1 MIQNLVLLLSF
12 VVLSVFSWIP
22 TQDIKVN
29 MDVPTEV
36 RAGEEFIVTL
46 QIFKG
51 DLESFSRYTQSLPY
65 GLTAER
71 LSTANADFSFDEQRV
86 RIIWLKL
93 PPEDSITVTYKIKVD
108 PRLTGA
114 FELAGDFAFVN
125 ENERN
130 ILPAESGHMINI
142 VPNPSIAENER
153 IDIEDFQ
160 NLALSE
166 QDGFKTMEVERSEP
180 VKTSPFEYTVEL
192 NVKKGDL
199 SKFAKIEEYIPQGY
213 RVVEGESKNGIFSFN
228 QGVVKILWMNLPEE
242 PEFTVSYKVVPDP
255 GVNIEEFDA
264 NGNFSYITGNETK
277 SIDIINRGAE
287 PEEVAEEAQ
296 DLESED
302 LAEKEG
308 PQVIEKE
315 RDTVVQETEVVAED
329 TEPVRT
335 EPEEVEIE
343 EEPVAEETE
352 PMETQPVEPRVVEP
366 EVRTTGNGAS
376 YMLDPETGVYY
387 RVQLAAGHREIN
399 IEKYFKG
406 RNVQEEVKME
416 FHEGWRKYTAG
427 SFDIYKNARDY
438 RNKIWENTPID
449 GAFVS
454 AYNDGSRITV
464 QEALMVT
471 QQKWYR

>member
-1 MIQNLVLLLSF
+1 M
-12 VVLSVFSWIP
+12 SVFSWIP
-22 TQDIKVN
+22 TQDIRVN

-36 RAGEEFIVTL
+36 RAGDAFIVKL
-46 QIFKG
+46 QIYKG

-93 PPEDSITVTYKIKVD
+93 PPEDTITFTYKVKID

-125 ENERN
+125 ENIRN

-142 VPNPSIAENER
+142 IPNPSVAQNER

-160 NLALSE
+160 NLALS
-166 QDGFKTMEVERSEP
+166 DLKKFKVMEVKRSEP
-180 VKTSPFEYTVEL
+180 DKTSAFEYTVSL

-199 SKFAKIEEYIPQGY
+199 SKFAKIEEYIPEGF

-264 NGNFSYITGNETK
+264 SGNFSYITGNETK
-277 SIDIINRGAE
+277 SIDIVDKGAE
-287 PEEVAEEAQ
+287 PAEVAQEVQ
-296 DLESED
+296 DLEAED
-302 LAEKEG
+302 LVEKEE
-308 PQVIEKE
+308 PEIPE
-315 RDTVVQETEVVAED
+315 VAED
-329 TEPVRT
+329 TEIQDAEQPAKDTDMARV
-335 EPEEVEIE
+335 EPEEADIDES
-343 EEPVAEETE
+343 VAEEPE
-352 PMETQPVEPRVVEP
+352 PLETKALEPAAIEP
-366 EVRTTGNGAS
+366 EVHTTEDGVS
-376 YMLDPETGVYY
+376 YMLDPETGIYY

-399 IEKYFKG
+399 IEKYFN
-406 RNVQEEVKME
+406 RLNIEEEVKME

-438 RNKIWENTPID
+438 RNKIWETTPID

-471 QQKWYR
+471 QQQWYR

>member
-46 QIFKG
+46 QIYKG

-71 LSTANADFSFDEQRV
+71 LNTANADFSFDEQRV

-142 VPNPSIAENER
+142 VPNPSVAQNER

-160 NLALSE
+160 NLAMSE
-166 QDGFKTMEVERSEP
+166 QEGFKTMEVERSEP

-199 SKFAKIEEYIPQGY
+199 SKFAKIEEYITEGY

-255 GVNIEEFDA
+255 GENIEEFEA

-277 SIDIINRGAE
+277 SIDIVDMGAE
-287 PEEVAEEAQ
+287 PAEVAEEVQ
-296 DLESED
+296 DIESED
-302 LAEKEG
+302 LAEKEV

-315 RDTVVQETEVVAED
+315 RDTVVQETEVAAEV

-352 PMETQPVEPRVVEP
+352 PVEDQPVEPRVVEP
-366 EVRTTGNGAS
+366 EVRTTANGAS

-399 IEKYFKG
+399 IEKYFKR

-438 RNKIWENTPID
+438 RNKIWETTPID